1 MIKTKIKSLGLF
13 VAMLL
18 PMSLSGQTKKPTLMV
33 IPSDAWCLERGFSK
47 TFDNIGEKKTIPDYA
62 TALVASGDLKVAIT
76 TLSGLMAERG
86 FPLVDMEQKL
96 KSIDASS
103 AEDALIQ
110 SKDGSTTAETPYD
123 KLKKTAKCDI
133 VLDLYWKLN
142 HTGPRRSLTLNLRAL
157 DSYTNKQVGNITV
170 TGEPSM
176 VSELPLL
183 LQTAIMGGFDKFTSD
198 LMRYFEDMQ
207 QNGREVALDIR
218 TFDSKVSLEDEVGD
232 TELNA
237 IIEEWVTQN
246 TVRGVFSL
254 DVSTNTMMNFGQVR
268 IPLYKP
274 GTEIALDTRAWARE
288 LGKHLKSKGIVS
300 KLTMEGLGK
309 ARLTLGAK

>member
-1 MIKTKIKSLGLF
+1 MIKTAIKLLGLLIAIF
-13 VAMLL
+13 L
-18 PMSLSGQTKKPTLMV
+18 PINLHGQAKKPTLMV
-33 IPSDAWCLERGFSK
+33 IPSDIWCVERGFSK
-47 TFDNIGEKKTIPDYA
+47 TFDNIGEQKIIPDYNK
-62 TALVASGDLKVAIT
+62 ALIGSGDLKVAIT
-76 TLSGLMAERG
+76 TLSSLMAERG

-96 KSIDASS
+96 KSLDASN

-110 SKDGSTTAETPYD
+110 SKDNSTTAETPYD
-123 KLKKTAKCDI
+123 KLKKTAKCDM

-142 HTGPRRSLTLNLRAL
+142 SIGPRRSLTLNLRAL
-157 DSYTNKQVGNITV
+157 DAYTNKQVAGISV

-183 LQTAIMGGFDKFTSD
+183 LQAAITGSFDKFTSD
-198 LMRYFEDMQ
+198 LMRHFEDMQ
-207 QNGREVALDIR
+207 KNGREVALDIR
-218 TFDSKVSLEDEVGD
+218 TFAGKITLEDEIGD
-232 TELNA
+232 AEINT
-237 IIEEWVTQN
+237 IIEDWVAQH

-254 DVSTNTMMNFGQVR
+254 DVSTETMMNFNQVR

-288 LGKHLKSKGIVS
+288 LEKYLKSKGIIS